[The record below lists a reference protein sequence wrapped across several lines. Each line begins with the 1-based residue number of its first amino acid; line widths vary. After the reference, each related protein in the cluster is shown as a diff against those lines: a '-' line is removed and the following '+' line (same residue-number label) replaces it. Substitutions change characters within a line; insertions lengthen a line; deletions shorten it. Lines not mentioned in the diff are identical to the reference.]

1 MKEDERGIMIFSLP
15 AIRAFLAVLVLLA
28 ASTAARADGAINL
41 ELNKVEPAGQGCRI
55 YMVFNNQTATA
66 IGSFKPDLVFFDKD
80 GVIAERL
87 VVEGGPLAAGKT
99 RVKLFDV
106 ANLACGEIA
115 RVLLN
120 DIRACEG
127 RDTAECLS
135 LTNTASRASVE
146 FIK

>member
-1 MKEDERGIMIFSLP
+1 MFHTMLTRPLL
-15 AIRAFLAVLVLLA
+15 AFVILLA
-28 ASTAARADGAINL
+28 ACASVRADGAINL
-41 ELNKVEPAGQGCRI
+41 ELNKLEPAGQGCRI

-66 IGSFKPDLVFFDKD
+66 IASFKPDLVFFDKD

-106 ANLACGEIA
+106 AHLACGDMA

-120 DIRACEG
+120 DIRACDG
-127 RDTAECLS
+127 RDAAECLS
-135 LTNTASRASVE
+135 LTHTASRASVE